1 MSIHSKILEDLD
13 WGIVALVLA
22 LLAAGLVTLFS
33 ATHVTQTS
41 LFWKQCVWIGAGLLG
56 MLICL
61 SLDYRVLLRL
71 AWPLFIVVLALLVAV
86 LGIGREI
93 SGAKRWL
100 SLGPLSLQPSELA
113 KIMVIIW
120 ISYWGSKKRDYEDYD
135 FRDLIVPM
143 LILLVPVGLIMAQPD
158 LGTASMV
165 SLISIGM
172 FLMIGIRR
180 STLIAAFLMF
190 LAVLPIGWFSLKDYQ
205 RLRILSFI
213 DPTRDPLGS
222 GYHALQSKI
231 AVGSGGFLGKGFL
244 HGTQTQLRFL
254 PEHHTD
260 FIFSVVAE
268 EWGFLGSA
276 FIITL
281 FFLLVTRIVV
291 IGLKAKERFGAFLC
305 FGIAIFIG
313 LHAFINT
320 AMTMG
325 MFPVVGVPLPFIS
338 YGGSFMLINLACIGV
353 VLSVAWRRTM
363 F

>member
-1 MSIHSKILEDLD
+1 MSSYFKILENID
-13 WGIVALVLA
+13 WGLIALVLA
-22 LLAAGLVTLFS
+22 LIAAGLLTLYS
-33 ATHVTQTS
+33 ATHVGQTG
-41 LFWKQCVWIGAGLLG
+41 LFFKQIAWIGIGCAALLMG
-56 MLICL
+56 FAV
-61 SLDYRVLLRL
+61 DYRFLMRL
-71 AWPLFIVVLALLVAV
+71 AWPLYGLVVALLLAV
-86 LGIGREI
+86 LIFGREI
-93 SGAKRWL
+93 SGARRWL
-100 SLGPLSLQPSELA
+100 SLGPMSIQPSELA
-113 KIMVIIW
+113 KIMVIIF
-120 ISYWGSKKRDYEDYD
+120 IGYWGSKKKDLEDYG
-135 FRDLIVPM
+135 FRELLLPTA
-143 LILLVPVGLIMAQPD
+143 ILCVPVGLILAQPD
-158 LGTASMV
+158 LGTAGMV
-165 SLISIGM
+165 LLIASGM

-180 STLIAAFLMF
+180 STLITSFLMF
-190 LAVLPIGWFSLKDYQ
+190 LAFLPIGWFSLKEYQ

-268 EWGFLGSA
+268 EWGFLGSFVVIA
-276 FIITL
+276 L
-281 FFLLVTRIVV
+281 FFLLIAKIVAV
-291 IGLKAKERFGAFLC
+291 GLKAKDRFGALVC

-325 MFPVVGVPLPFIS
+325 LFPVVGVPLPFIS
-338 YGGSFMLINLACIGV
+338 YGGSFMAINLACIGV
-353 VLSVAWRRTM
+353 VLSVAWRKYM